1 MVHVDTHAH
10 LTVESMTP
18 LLVYPIDDL
27 LFWATMY
34 SVTHM
39 TLMEIEKTS

>member
-1 MVHVDTHAH
+1 MVHVDTHVH

-27 LFWATMY
+27 LFWTTMY
-34 SVTHM
+34 SVANM
-39 TLMEIEKTS
+39 TLMEITKTS

>member
-1 MVHVDTHAH
+1 MVHVDTHVH

-18 LLVYPIDDL
+18 LLVYPIADL
-27 LFWATMY
+27 LFWTTMY

-39 TLMEIEKTS
+39 TLMDIKKTS